1 MLQAQNGEDVQNDG
15 NGEMLSLPET
25 ISIENYSLSYC
36 WQAQKILVTSC
47 RTFETFLSTSTSD
60 ARIIGQ
66 NKRW

>member
-36 WQAQKILVTSC
+36 WQAQKIMFTRWSLH
-47 RTFETFLSTSTSD
+47 D
-60 ARIIGQ
+60 ARQ
-66 NKRW
+66 ENPSV